1 MSKEYNEFKDD
12 FNYFDDEHFVVKVIE
27 GTCKHCMNI
36 FNQELVSYPN
46 MSFGTHIVY
55 RSNKDLNGICK
66 IVIKRFK
73 TKELCF
79 KHCHFPPTYVRTGKS
94 I

>member
-1 MSKEYNEFKDD
+1 MEDD

-27 GTCKHCMNI
+27 GTREQCLRI
-36 FNQELVSYPN
+36 FDQELVSYPN
-46 MSFGTHIVY
+46 LSFGTHIIY
-55 RSNKDLNGICK
+55 RSSDDSKVKFK